1 MPPQILVSG
10 YYGFGNTGD
19 EAILEALT
27 GELRR
32 QCPDVVLRVL
42 TNDPDSARAQGLEP
56 VPRKSLGAILA
67 ALLKSDLLLSGGG
80 GLVQDS
86 TGAGS
91 VAYYLGLVALARL
104 LGRPAML
111 YCQGWGPV
119 ATAKGQWLANRLAP
133 FATKATFRDEQS
145 LQDFRRLAPR
155 VPATLAADPALL
167 LDPPEPK
174 RMAEILKEE
183 GLMNQV
189 GRMEGPTGRIPG
201 SGPLIAV
208 CPRPWPG
215 DHEEHVAAALHAFAE
230 AEKAR
235 YVFVPLQPDRDT
247 EPCQRLA
254 RRTNG
259 TVVQPRTPRE
269 IVGLLGCMDLVV
281 AMRLHAL
288 IFAAARGIPML
299 GLSYDPKVERFC
311 ERAGGMHL
319 PLAQAAKLGETLPHF
334 LNGRAHI
341 RRLLAERV
349 EPMREAAREAT
360 AEALRLAEGRSSN

>member
-1 MPPQILVSG
+1 MPRILISG

-27 GELRR
+27 AEIRR
-32 QCPDVVLRVL
+32 QSPDAVLRVL
-42 TNDPDSARAQGLEP
+42 TNDPEKARELDLQP
-56 VPRKSLGAILA
+56 VPRKSLPGILK
-67 ALLKSDLLLSGGG
+67 ALMGSDLLLSGGG

-91 VAYYLGLVALARL
+91 VLYYLGLVALARL

-119 ATAKGQWLANRLAP
+119 STPKGRRLAKWLAP
-133 FATKATFRDEQS
+133 MATGATFRDEKS
-145 LQDFRRLAPR
+145 LADFQQLAPK
-155 VPATLAADPALL
+155 VPARLTADPALL
-167 LDPPEPK
+167 LEPPDPR

-183 GLMNQV
+183 GLLNQV

-201 SGPLIAV
+201 SGPLVAV
-208 CPRPWPG
+208 CVRPWPG
-215 DHEEHVAAALHAFAE
+215 DHEAHIADALHRFAD

-247 EPCQRLA
+247 EPSQALA
-254 RRTNG
+254 RRVGG
-259 TVVQPRTPRE
+259 TVVTPRTPRE
-269 IVGLLGCMDLVV
+269 IVGLIGCVDLVV

-288 IFAAARGIPML
+288 IFAASRGIPML

-319 PLAQAAKLGETLPHF
+319 PLGQADRLAETLPHF
-334 LNGRAHI
+334 LNGRAHL
-341 RRLLAERV
+341 RRLLQERV

-360 AEALRLAEGRSSN
+360 AEALRLAERRSRS